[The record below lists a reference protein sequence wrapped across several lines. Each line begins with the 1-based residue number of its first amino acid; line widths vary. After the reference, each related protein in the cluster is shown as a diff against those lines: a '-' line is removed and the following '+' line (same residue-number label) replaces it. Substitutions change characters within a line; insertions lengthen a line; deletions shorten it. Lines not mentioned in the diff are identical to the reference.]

1 MRFWELK
8 EKEVINCSDGK
19 RLGYVADLE
28 IDITCGKICKLYVPG
43 PGKFCGCFGKASEYV
58 IRWDQIVKIGDD
70 ILLVD
75 IDVKKSYV
83 KAKEQ

>member
-8 EKEVINCSDGK
+8 EKEVINCKDGK

-28 IDITCGKICKLYVPG
+28 IDIMSGQICKLYVPG

-58 IRWDQIVKIGDD
+58 ICWNQIVRIGDD

-83 KAKEQ
+83 KSKE

>member
-1 MRFWELK
+1 M
-8 EKEVINCSDGK
+8 SGQ
-19 RLGYVADLE
+19 
-28 IDITCGKICKLYVPG
+28 ICKLYVPG

-58 IRWDQIVKIGDD
+58 ICWNQIVRIGDD

-83 KAKEQ
+83 KSKE